1 MSKYSFRLK
10 IILTS
15 MVTAILPFVLSC
27 FLIFVSK
34 KEIIISEFSNMNG
47 FLVLMI
53 ISSMVFALLL
63 SIFLSYSIIKPLNKI
78 TKVAEIISEGNL
90 DYDIPVE
97 SDDEIGFLGE
107 CMKKMLVGLKATYLV
122 LKKRTKELT
131 ESNEQLQ
138 DMNMELEASLE
149 QLKATTMQLN
159 ESEEKFRNLVENMMD
174 MVWVVDNEGNI
185 VYVNNKSK
193 QLLGYEELELIGRY
207 MIDILPHDSLDI
219 IFELIKDS
227 ETDRIEMEF
236 LSKDGVE
243 IITDT
248 SIKRIEE
255 DGRIIG
261 VQGVSRDITDRKIM
275 EAELNRKLAELQAI
289 NKVSKDIATTTDL
302 KNVLDQ
308 IVTQVVNVSDAIACT
323 IRLISRID
331 PNKLVLKAA
340 QGLKIDEVT
349 RGDIDKRYD
358 IMGKA
363 VESKLPF
370 MVKLKDSVIS
380 NQYVKMLFKNGYAKY
395 MLFNPLI
402 VRDRVIGILTSFTE
416 EPPTQSHIDLITSLA
431 NNLAIAIDN
440 AEAYH
445 RLKQSFFQT
454 VQSLVSAVEAK
465 DLYTESHS
473 LRVSQYAV
481 FIAEEMGYDE
491 NFREKI
497 RVTGLLHDI
506 GKIGIGDLILN
517 KKGKLTSEEYGIIKR
532 HPDIACRILKGI
544 ELDGDIIN
552 GIRYHHER
560 YDGKGYPNH
569 FGGEDIPIIA
579 SIISV
584 ADAFDAMT
592 SERSYKEAIS
602 FGKAAEELL
611 KNRGTQFNPEV
622 VDSFMTIYRERKND
636 IMNVNKHN
644 GENPWEY
651 ING

>member
-1 MSKYSFRLK
+1 
-10 IILTS
+10 

-34 KEIIISEFSNMNG
+34 KGIIISEFSNMNG

-53 ISSMVFALLL
+53 ISGMVFAFLL

-349 RGDIDKRYD
+349 SGEIDKRYD

-370 MVKLKDSVIS
+370 KV
-380 NQYVKMLFKNGYAKY
+380 N
-395 MLFNPLI
+395 
-402 VRDRVIGILTSFTE
+402 
-416 EPPTQSHIDLITSLA
+416 SL
-431 NNLAIAIDN
+431 L
-440 AEAYH
+440 
-445 RLKQSFFQT
+445 
-454 VQSLVSAVEAK
+454 
-465 DLYTESHS
+465 
-473 LRVSQYAV
+473 
-481 FIAEEMGYDE
+481 
-491 NFREKI
+491 
-497 RVTGLLHDI
+497 
-506 GKIGIGDLILN
+506 
-517 KKGKLTSEEYGIIKR
+517 
-532 HPDIACRILKGI
+532 
-544 ELDGDIIN
+544 
-552 GIRYHHER
+552 
-560 YDGKGYPNH
+560 
-569 FGGEDIPIIA
+569 
-579 SIISV
+579 
-584 ADAFDAMT
+584 
-592 SERSYKEAIS
+592 
-602 FGKAAEELL
+602 
-611 KNRGTQFNPEV
+611 
-622 VDSFMTIYRERKND
+622 
-636 IMNVNKHN
+636 
-644 GENPWEY
+644 W
-651 ING
+651 